1 MGAASGAFTKLGANR
16 LRGPRKSR
24 LNRLSR
30 KLPTPP
36 GQAPPARLNPS
47 ETTESMLRRPLA
59 ALFTLLALAAA
70 QAMAP
75 AAAETVFPPGLRIG
89 LTVPGD
95 LKVSTRF
102 PGFED
107 AGRKVAI
114 TILDMPIAAQEGLER
129 SAFAKTQSEVQNLKR
144 EAFPFDSGMGVLV
157 SGVATENGV
166 KVHKWFLIA
175 SSANGPV
182 PDLSTLVSVQVPDDA
197 MDVYS
202 DATVRAALRSVTFR
216 PTPLMEQ
223 LGLLPF
229 KLGNMAGF
237 RVMSVLPSGGAI
249 LIDGDSDDITS
260 NPYVIV
266 AIGRGAPDSGDR
278 GRFAADLLS
287 QAPLRDLQI
296 QSSEAMRISNGPGHE
311 IRAKAENATG
321 KPVKLV
327 QWVRFGGSGFVRVI
341 GVSSEA
347 RWNDLFNR
355 FRAVRDGVE
364 PRG

>member
-1 MGAASGAFTKLGANR
+1 
-16 LRGPRKSR
+16 
-24 LNRLSR
+24 
-30 KLPTPP
+30 
-36 GQAPPARLNPS
+36 
-47 ETTESMLRRPLA
+47 MLRRTLILLLTLG
-59 ALFTLLALAAA
+59 ALVL
-70 QAMAP
+70 QAPRP
-75 AAAETVFPPGLRIG
+75 AAAETTFPPGLRIG

-95 LKVSTRF
+95 LKISTRF

-107 AGRKVAI
+107 TDRKVAV
-114 TILDMPIAAQEGLER
+114 TILDMPLAALEGLER
-129 SAFAKTQSEVQNLKR
+129 SAFTKTQSEVQNLKR
-144 EAFPFDSGMGVLV
+144 EAFPFENGIGVLV
-157 SGVATENGV
+157 SGAATENGV

-175 SSANGPV
+175 SSATGPV
-182 PDLSTLVSVQVPDDA
+182 RDLATLISVQVPDDA
-197 MDVYS
+197 MNVYS
-202 DATVRAALRSVTFR
+202 DAVIRAALRSVTFR

-229 KLGNMAGF
+229 KLGDMAGF
-237 RVMSVLPSGGAI
+237 RVLTVLPTGGVI

-266 AIGRGAPDSGDR
+266 AIGRGAPESGDR

-287 QAPLRDLQI
+287 QAPLRNLQI

-311 IRAKAENATG
+311 IRAKAENVTG

-341 GVSSEA
+341 GVASEA
-347 RWNDLFNR
+347 RWDDLFNR

>member
-1 MGAASGAFTKLGANR
+1 
-16 LRGPRKSR
+16 
-24 LNRLSR
+24 
-30 KLPTPP
+30 
-36 GQAPPARLNPS
+36 
-47 ETTESMLRRPLA
+47 MLRRTLAVLLTLA
-59 ALFTLLALAAA
+59 ALVL
-70 QAMAP
+70 QAPDP

-95 LKVSTRF
+95 LKISTHF

-107 AGRKVAI
+107 TGHKVAI
-114 TILDMPIAAQEGLER
+114 TILDMPLAALESLER
-129 SAFAKTQSEVQNLKR
+129 SAFANTQAKVQNLKR
-144 EAFPFDSGMGVLV
+144 EAFPFDNGIGVLV
-157 SGVATENGV
+157 SGTATENDV

-175 SSANGPV
+175 SSATGPV
-182 PDLSTLVSVQVPDDA
+182 RDLATLVSVQVPDDA
-197 MDVYS
+197 LNIYS
-202 DATVRAALRSVTFR
+202 DAVIRTALRSVTFR
-216 PTPLMEQ
+216 PTPLNEQ

-229 KLGNMAGF
+229 KLNDMAGF
-237 RVMSVLPSGGAI
+237 RVVTVLPSGGVI

-266 AIGRGAPDSGDR
+266 AVGRGAPESGDR

-287 QAPLRDLQI
+287 QAPLRNLQI

-311 IRAKAENATG
+311 IRAKAENVTG

-327 QWVRFGGSGFVRVI
+327 QWVRFGGSGFVRIV
-341 GVSSEA
+341 GVTSEA

>member
-1 MGAASGAFTKLGANR
+1 MTGF
-16 LRGPRKSR
+16 
-24 LNRLSR
+24 
-30 KLPTPP
+30 
-36 GQAPPARLNPS
+36 
-47 ETTESMLRRPLA
+47 MLRRTLA
-59 ALFTLLALAAA
+59 ILLTLGALVV
-70 QAMAP
+70 QAPKP

-107 AGRKVAI
+107 PGRKVAI
-114 TILDMPIAAQEGLER
+114 TILDMPIAALESLER
-129 SAFAKTQSEVQNLKR
+129 SAYAKTQAEVQDLKR
-144 EAFPFDSGMGVLV
+144 EAFPFENGIGVLV
-157 SGVATENGV
+157 SGVATENGA

-175 SSANGPV
+175 SSATGPV
-182 PDLSTLVSVQVPDDA
+182 TDLAALVSVQVPEDA
-197 MDVYS
+197 LNVYS
-202 DATVRAALRSVTFR
+202 DAVVRAALRSVTFR

-223 LGLLPF
+223 LSLLPF
-229 KLGNMAGF
+229 KLRDMAGF
-237 RVMSVLPSGGAI
+237 RVMSVLPSGGVI

-266 AIGRGAPDSGDR
+266 SIGRGAPETGDR

-287 QAPLRDLQI
+287 QAPLRNLRM
-296 QSSEAMRISNGPGHE
+296 QSSEPQRISNGPGHE
-311 IRAKAENATG
+311 IRAQAESLNG

-327 QWVRFGGSGFVRVI
+327 QWVRFGGSGFVRIV
-341 GVSSEA
+341 GVASEA
-347 RWNDLFNR
+347 RWDDLFNR